1 MTTTKSNI
9 TAPPTDPRTAQTV
22 ATHLV
27 ADALASYGGAVI
39 HGGEAYEVAGRVVAH
54 PRPGQLD
61 GLVTFHISDGTR
73 EHAIAVTLQVA
84 ATPLGGA

>member
-1 MTTTKSNI
+1 MTNL
-9 TAPPTDPRTAQTV
+9 APPTDPRTAQAV
-22 ATHLV
+22 AVALV
-27 ADALASYGGAVI
+27 ADALRSYTGSVEL
-39 HGGEAYEVAGRVVAH
+39 GGEHYEVTRPVTGH

-73 EHAIAVTLQVA
+73 DHAVSVELTVA

>member
-1 MTTTKSNI
+1 MTSL
-9 TAPPTDPRTAQTV
+9 APPTDPRTAQSV
-22 ATHLV
+22 AVALV
-27 ADALASYGGAVI
+27 ADALRSYTGSVEF
-39 HGGEAYEVAGRVVAH
+39 GGEHYEVALPVRSD

-73 EHAIAVTLQVA
+73 DHAVSVTLVVA